1 MVQNM
6 AQLLS
11 SHIFRTGLRSHKKL
25 QTTILQHPLP
35 VKNLI
40 LKQATISPATPE
52 QKQKN
57 CELRYLKAQVS
68 LIVIQDNLVENL
80 ASFDSEIV
88 GGNFQDKQLL

>member
-40 LKQATISPATPE
+40 LNRQQYLQPLLNNSKKIASCDIS
-52 QKQKN
+52 KI
-57 CELRYLKAQVS
+57 RYHY
-68 LIVIQDNLVENL
+68 VIQDNLVENL
-80 ASFDSEIV
+80 
-88 GGNFQDKQLL
+88 